1 MVIFFVRDMRGFTT
15 VGILAIPFTSCR
27 YVLCHTDDFKIMW
40 FQLYAFA
47 KTPTL
52 KSNKSTLF
60 VESSTDLQM
69 HPPPWSWSSESSG
82 LDLYGVFFGE
92 SHNPPSNLNQHGWGW
107 VEGKPAP
114 MANSMAPPSQKE
126 LTSGFHVT
134 KWKLVFPGFD
144 LSSFVLRRNSTKK
157 HGLQLV
163 QFVYC
168 MFFCYNHVS

>member
-1 MVIFFVRDMRGFTT
+1 MLLQKRRLSNQTNQLFLLNLRQTFRCILHHEVEVPNPQVSIFT
-15 VGILAIPFTSCR
+15 VF
-27 YVLCHTDDFKIMW
+27 
-40 FQLYAFA
+40 
-47 KTPTL
+47 
-52 KSNKSTLF
+52 
-60 VESSTDLQM
+60 
-69 HPPPWSWSSESSG
+69 
-82 LDLYGVFFGE
+82 FFGE

-168 MFFCYNHVS
+168 IFFVIIMFRKNSQTFKFRRLNSKQVT